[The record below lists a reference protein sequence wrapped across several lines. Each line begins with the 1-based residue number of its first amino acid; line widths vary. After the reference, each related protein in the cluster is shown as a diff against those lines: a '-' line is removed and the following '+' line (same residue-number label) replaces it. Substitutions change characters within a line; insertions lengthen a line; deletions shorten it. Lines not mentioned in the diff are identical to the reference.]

1 VVLDCGFVLGII
13 KIRDRNPSIA
23 VRAVTTGIER
33 KIKVNERKCNLIVVL
48 FEVY

>member
-23 VRAVTTGIER
+23 VRAVTTGLRER
-33 KIKVNERKCNLIVVL
+33 
-48 FEVY
+48 